1 MMPSRCTAPSEKQRQ
16 REIIIPTHQH
26 TTAFDFSVEPCTLA
40 TKFTGGACVLNDRLQ
55 PAMRFHSPLVYER
68 ELAVNGA
75 ARDKLGGLDVHVSGG
90 LVGAVREEAAH
101 HHQAGETGRFFVRG
115 LGLRVQLAA

>member
-1 MMPSRCTAPSEKQRQ
+1 MISQWNRARSR
-16 REIIIPTHQH
+16 
-26 TTAFDFSVEPCTLA
+26 
-40 TKFTGGACVLNDRLQ
+40 KFTGAARKLEDRLH
-55 PAMRFHSPLVYER
+55 PAMRFHSPLVYKR

-75 ARDKLGGLDVHVSGG
+75 ARDKLGGLDVDIFGG

-101 HHQAGETGRFFVRG
+101 HHQAGEPARLSVRG

>member
-1 MMPSRCTAPSEKQRQ
+1 
-16 REIIIPTHQH
+16 
-26 TTAFDFSVEPCTLA
+26 
-40 TKFTGGACVLNDRLQ
+40 
-55 PAMRFHSPLVYER
+55 MRVHSPLVYER

-101 HHQAGETGRFFVRG
+101 HHQAGEAGRFFVRG
-115 LGLRVQLAA
+115 VGLRVQLAAQPAAHVSSAVEGTVSGRVYGHKHRKVLENVEILLYFYHFLV